1 LKARDDTDSIGV
13 RISAYRTQQT
23 AMPSA
28 NQARARQRA
37 PALPMLRKSPT
48 GIAGLDEITRGG
60 LPKGRPTLVCGGPGC
75 GKTMLAVEFLVRG
88 ATEFGEPGVFV
99 SFEETADD
107 LTQNVASMGFDL
119 KGLVARKK
127 LFIDE
132 VRIAPSEI
140 HETGEYDLEA
150 LFIRLG
156 HAIDTVG
163 AKRIV
168 LDTLEA
174 LFGGFSN
181 AAVLRAELRRLF
193 DWLKQKNVTAVITGE
208 RGDGQLT
215 RQGLEEYVS
224 DCVIAL
230 DHRVANQLTIRRLRI
245 VKYRGTLHGT
255 DEYPFLIGERGISV
269 LPITSLGLAH
279 RASSEIVSSGV
290 RELDT
295 ALGGGFYAASTI
307 LVSGLAGTGK
317 STFAAHFVA
326 AACARGE
333 KSLYVAMEQSPDEF
347 LRNMKGV
354 GIPLRSCVSGEL
366 LRFHALRP
374 TAHGLELHLTTIHQL
389 VEQYAPRVVVV
400 DAITSFMGMGAS
412 AEVTSMVVRLID
424 YLKTKKITLLMTSLN
439 EGGETLDRSG
449 ANISSLVDAWMLLR
463 NVEANGARSRTL
475 SILKSRGMAHSSST
489 HGFAITKKGVALAD
503 ALNAGPST

>member
-1 LKARDDTDSIGV
+1 
-13 RISAYRTQQT
+13 
-23 AMPSA
+23 
-28 NQARARQRA
+28 
-37 PALPMLRKSPT
+37 
-48 GIAGLDEITRGG
+48 
-60 LPKGRPTLVCGGPGC
+60 
-75 GKTMLAVEFLVRG
+75 MLAVEFLVRG
-88 ATEFGEPGVFV
+88 ATEYDEPGVFV
-99 SFEETADD
+99 SFEETAED
-107 LTQNVASMGFDL
+107 LAQNVASMGFDL
-119 KGLVARKK
+119 KALEAQKK

-132 VRIAPSEI
+132 VRITPNEI

-150 LFIRLG
+150 LFIRLA

-181 AAVLRAELRRLF
+181 TAVLRAELRRLF

-255 DEYPFLIGERGISV
+255 DEYPFLIGEKGISV

-279 RASSEIVSSGV
+279 RASSEVISSGV
-290 RELDT
+290 PALDT

-317 STFAAHFVA
+317 STVAAHFVA

-354 GIPLRSCVSGEL
+354 GLPLRSCVSAGL

-389 VEQYAPRVVVV
+389 VEQHAPRVVVV
-400 DAITSFMGMGAS
+400 DAITSFMGMGVTT
-412 AEVTSMVVRLID
+412 EVTSMIVRLID
-424 YLKTKKITLLMTSLN
+424 FLKTKNITLVMTSLN
-439 EGGETLDRSG
+439 EGGETLDRNG
-449 ANISSLVDAWMLLR
+449 ANISSVVDTWMLVR
-463 NVEANGARSRTL
+463 NVEDNGARHRTL
-475 SILKSRGMAHSSST
+475 SILKSRGMAHSNRT
-489 HGFAITKKGVALAD
+489 HGFAITRRGIVLE
-503 ALNAGPST
+503 NAGEAEAST